1 MSRRAPVSRWTRVL
15 YRLLGKP
22 VPLVFRESA
31 MAHRYLDQL
40 SGIEIGGSA
49 HNPFGLDTINVDY
62 TNDIDTSF
70 KKLEHNFCGEMLRV
84 DVVALGDALPFADKS
99 VDFVLSSHVIE
110 HFADPIGALEEW
122 QRVATRYLYIIF
134 PNRERTRD
142 HASPLT
148 TVQEL
153 IDRHEGREMVG
164 DDPDVHKSIWV
175 LPNFMELMAY
185 LRFNVVETQDPDDK
199 VGNGTA
205 VVIECEQ

>member
-1 MSRRAPVSRWTRVL
+1 MRRAPASRWTRVL

-31 MAHRYLDQL
+31 LAHKYLDQFR
-40 SGIEIGGSA
+40 GIEIGGSA

-62 TNDIDTSF
+62 TSDMNTSF
-70 KKLEHNFCGEMLRV
+70 KILEHNFCGERLKV
-84 DVVALGDALPFADKS
+84 DVVAMGDVLPFADKS

-110 HFADPIGALEEW
+110 HFADPIAALQEW
-122 QRVATRYLYIIF
+122 QRVATRYLYVIF
-134 PNRERTRD
+134 PNRDRTPD
-142 HASPLT
+142 NSPPLT
-148 TVQEL
+148 TLQEL
-153 IDRHEGREMVG
+153 VNRHEGREKVS
-164 DDPDVHKSIWV
+164 DDPDVHKSVWI

-205 VVIECEQ
+205 VVIKCEQ